1 MKKGPH
7 YIEDRKIPTSLS
19 IRQSLVKKI
28 RSSNLDVSAIC
39 SSALEMALGKDP
51 EELELEKLGT
61 AILRKKEELA
71 PMEARFA
78 QLKDSVER
86 KRKLDLDRHL
96 EEDCGAWYLRFLIQE
111 GRIHAKTPKPKDLE
125 VVFRALVEDHEE
137 MLSAE
142 ISSGRIIF
150 QRAPSMPLYRRM
162 IRIGFV
168 FSSNGLKCQLK
179 DERPFLNPPDHECL
193 SKLRIDFDRGMLLGD
208 LSSGS
213 VSGSLPVS
221 AFRVYSPRITDENTK
236 REIKSRMLPEYAQA
250 SVEVEAL
257 K

>member
-7 YIEDRKIPTSLS
+7 YIKDRKIPTSLS
-19 IRQSLVKKI
+19 IRQSLVEKI

-39 SSALEMALGKDP
+39 TSALEMALGKDP

-78 QLKDSVER
+78 QLRDSVDR

-96 EEDCGAWYLRFLIQE
+96 EEDCGPWYLRFLIQE
-111 GRIHAKTPKPKDLE
+111 GRIHAKVPKPKDLE
-125 VVFRALVEDHEE
+125 AVFRTLAEDHEE
-137 MLSAE
+137 MAAAQ
-142 ISSGRIIF
+142 ISSGKIIF
-150 QRAPSMPLYRRM
+150 QKAPSMPLYRRM
-162 IRIGFV
+162 IRIGFI
-168 FSSNGLKCQLK
+168 FSANGLKCQLK

-221 AFRVYSPRITDENTK
+221 TFRAYSPRIMDEAVK
-236 REIKSRMLPEYAQA
+236 REIKSRMLPEYSNAN
-250 SVEVEAL
+250 VEVIG
-257 K
+257 